1 VTEKMRIVKVS
12 RDQVTA
18 PRALIEL
25 RGGAD
30 KVDPLIAKIAQAGP
44 TRTARSAAERAS

>member
-1 VTEKMRIVKVS
+1 MTKKTRIVKVS

-18 PRALIEL
+18 ARALIEL

-44 TRTARSAAERAS
+44 MPTGLADRAS